1 MNIYNSYTDSETT
14 VSAACER
21 TSDDFYVTIPEEGR
35 SYDIET
41 DNIINY
47 LPTKHDIRLYRKV
60 LNKFEDINDSDVSTD
75 IDSENEIIDLP
86 EPCDTVNNNTS
97 GHNSGARS
105 SWENY
110 NGSSSQQ
117 NNSSSR
123 GNNNKRSSGGA
134 GDGDKNNNKGDKVDD
149 KRDGSYSEKKGTT
162 KDKYHDKHIPFLSR
176 FVGKK
181 PRDNYPAQERYTPPF
196 YAKIS
201 AAAGARGGVS
211 AVSMPSGGAGTKSRD
226 LKNIYNKQ
234 SVIRI
239 KNEDN
244 NCFWYALAIATMS
257 GDNRNIKTRE
267 SALVKAG
274 KFLCNKFNYIWDTQV
289 SFDQI
294 IEIEEQYKGL
304 NIYVLDVNNLP
315 LLNTTIHLATALL
328 YKSEYSED
336 NIQCWLLY
344 NNGHFD
350 VITKIEAF
358 LAVRHL
364 CNRCLKTFLHKDD
377 FTCHECLNAD
387 DSVKIKNTPKHKINF
402 LKDAAHYLRR
412 GYSLGSDQEIIDSV
426 KYDF

>member
-1 MNIYNSYTDSETT
+1 MNIYNSYTDSATT

-60 LNKFEDINDSDVSTD
+60 LNKFEDINDSDESTD

-149 KRDGSYSEKKGTT
+149 KRDGSYSEKKGAN

-176 FVGKK
+176 FVGKN
-181 PRDNYPAQERYTPPF
+181 PRDGYPAQERYTPPF
-196 YAKIS
+196 YANIS
-201 AAAGARGGVS
+201 AAARAVYGVS
-211 AVSMPSGGAGTKSRD
+211 AVSIPSGGSGTKSRD
-226 LKNIYNKQ
+226 LKHIYNKQ
-234 SVIRI
+234 SVI
-239 KNEDN
+239 KSTNE
-244 NCFWYALAIATMS
+244 IVS
-257 GDNRNIKTRE
+257 GMR
-267 SALVKAG
+267 
-274 KFLCNKFNYIWDTQV
+274 
-289 SFDQI
+289 
-294 IEIEEQYKGL
+294 
-304 NIYVLDVNNLP
+304 
-315 LLNTTIHLATALL
+315 
-328 YKSEYSED
+328 
-336 NIQCWLLY
+336 
-344 NNGHFD
+344 
-350 VITKIEAF
+350 
-358 LAVRHL
+358 
-364 CNRCLKTFLHKDD
+364 
-377 FTCHECLNAD
+377 
-387 DSVKIKNTPKHKINF
+387 
-402 LKDAAHYLRR
+402 
-412 GYSLGSDQEIIDSV
+412 
-426 KYDF
+426 